1 MTESGEKWGKREY
14 IHRGGDAL
22 FRGVSVLNLDV
33 KGRLAIPARYREQLQ
48 HCCASRLVIT
58 VDSDRCLLIYP
69 EPNWTEIEHKLEQLP
84 SFNPTARKLQ
94 RLYIGHAQ
102 DVEMDGQGR
111 VLLPPELRR
120 FASLD
125 KRVALVGQSNKFELW
140 DEEIWNG
147 RREEWLNE
155 ADFRELESA
164 PDFAS
169 LSI

>member
-1 MTESGEKWGKREY
+1 M
-14 IHRGGDAL
+14 
-22 FRGVSVLNLDV
+22 FRGVSILSLDA

-48 HCCASRLVIT
+48 ECCASRLVIT
-58 VDSDRCLLIYP
+58 VDRDRCLLIYP
-69 EPNWTEIEHKLEQLP
+69 EPNWIEIERKLERLP
-84 SFNPTARKLQ
+84 SFNPAARKLQ
-94 RLYIGHAQ
+94 RLYIGHAH

-140 DEEIWNG
+140 DEDTWTG
-147 RREEWLNE
+147 QRDEWLNE
-155 ADFRELESA
+155 ADIGQLEA
-164 PDFAS
+164 TPDFAS

>member
-1 MTESGEKWGKREY
+1 
-14 IHRGGDAL
+14 L
-22 FRGVSVLNLDV
+22 FRGVSILNLDA

-48 HCCASRLVIT
+48 ACCASRLVIT
-58 VDSDRCLLIYP
+58 VDADHCLLIYP
-69 EPNWTEIEHKLEQLP
+69 EPNWVEIERKLERLP

-102 DVEMDGQGR
+102 DVEMDAQGR
-111 VLLPPELRR
+111 VLLPPSLRS

-140 DEEIWNG
+140 DEDAWVG
-147 RREEWLNE
+147 RRDEWLNE
-155 ADFRELESA
+155 ADLQQMETA
-164 PDFAS
+164 TDFAS